1 MEFRTYFVYFHT
13 FSNKFKVQRTPT
25 EFGVPVPRLAC
36 DHALSLYRCN
46 LFPGG
51 WHDTIFSQ
59 ITAKKAESGLV
70 SLFLS
75 FFLPFFIYFASPN

>member
-1 MEFRTYFVYFHT
+1 MEFGTYFVYFRT
-13 FSNKFKVQRTPT
+13 FSNKFKVQRTRT
-25 EFGVPVPRLAC
+25 EFGVPVPRLAF

-46 LFPGG
+46 PFPGR

-70 SLFLS
+70 SFFLS
-75 FFLPFFIYFASPN
+75 SFLYLFSFA